1 MSVQR
6 IASRYAST
14 LVDIA
19 QEQVQL
25 DAVHEDVLTLKGA
38 LENSRELQLLMES
51 PIIHGTKKYKAI
63 EAIFKGKISEL
74 SLKFLA
80 IVCKKGREP
89 LLAAIL
95 EAFRE
100 AYKELN
106 GVTEV
111 EVTTASAVDENVMEQ
126 IRTKIT
132 SLPGTRK
139 NIEIS
144 HKIDESLVGGFV
156 VQYDDKVYNAS
167 VVHHLE
173 TLRRQIAD

>member
-14 LVDIA
+14 LVEIA
-19 QEQVQL
+19 QEQAQL
-25 DAVHEDVLTLKGA
+25 DKVHEDVLTIKGA
-38 LENSRELQLLMES
+38 MEQSRELQLLMES
-51 PIIHGTKKYKAI
+51 PIIHGSKKFKAL
-63 EAIFKGKISEL
+63 EAIFTGKITDL

-89 LLAAIL
+89 LMEAIL
-95 EAFRE
+95 DAFRE
-100 AYKELN
+100 AYKELK

-111 EVTTASAVDENVMEQ
+111 EVTTASAVDEKVMEQ
-126 IRTKIT
+126 IRTKIA

-144 HKIDESLVGGFV
+144 HKIDESLVGGFI

-173 TLRRQIAD
+173 TLRRQIAG